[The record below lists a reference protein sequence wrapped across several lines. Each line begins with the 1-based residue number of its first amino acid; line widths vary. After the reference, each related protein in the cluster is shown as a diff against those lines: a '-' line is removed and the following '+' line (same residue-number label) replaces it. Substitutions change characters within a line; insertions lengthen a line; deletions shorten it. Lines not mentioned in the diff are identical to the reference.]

1 MCNCEQ
7 GLVDLVYYTGIV
19 HTPQTAQAYLAPE
32 VAPHS
37 YARQACLSSQTTRLP
52 MLFPCA
58 QDILL
63 NMLTKGT
70 ETLLAV
76 PPLDS
81 LSVTCDSLSANSN
94 KVTQFTVDTVLH
106 ICLIPHT
113 TNLDTLSAALSS
125 G

>member
-1 MCNCEQ
+1 MCGCEQ

-32 VAPHS
+32 LGHPHS

-63 NMLTKGT
+63 NMLT
-70 ETLLAV
+70 
-76 PPLDS
+76 
-81 LSVTCDSLSANSN
+81 
-94 KVTQFTVDTVLH
+94 
-106 ICLIPHT
+106 
-113 TNLDTLSAALSS
+113 
-125 G
+125 